1 MDEVKCARCGRQP
14 TSEAEFDVEW
24 FLVWEDDREEG
35 IDSPYCPECMKALR
49 HEGRVAVPDPEVGM
63 RWAPAPRGEG

>member
-24 FLVWEDDREEG
+24 FLVWEDDGEEG
-35 IDSPYCPECMKALR
+35 ID
-49 HEGRVAVPDPEVGM
+49 
-63 RWAPAPRGEG
+63 